1 LTKEAL
7 LTSRRAS
14 IPYRIVFLAIG
25 TIVFVL
31 SYWVGAVLPLSAAD
45 AETIRSDFLAEIEN
59 IDQAGIFLNNIAV
72 ALAMFVP
79 GAGVGVGVYSGVSTG
94 VVYNAFAQVTPELQG
109 VSPLALLVTPFGLL
123 EILAYGLAMSRSG
136 MLVAQLIKSRKDWR
150 RFALFTAVEI
160 GIVIAALILGSL
172 IETQI
177 IQNQQV

>member
-1 LTKEAL
+1 
-7 LTSRRAS
+7 
-14 IPYRIVFLAIG
+14 
-25 TIVFVL
+25 
-31 SYWVGAVLPLSAAD
+31 
-45 AETIRSDFLAEIEN
+45 
-59 IDQAGIFLNNIAV
+59 
-72 ALAMFVP
+72 
-79 GAGVGVGVYSGVSTG
+79 
-94 VVYNAFAQVTPELQG
+94 